1 MRSVWL
7 WCALVGCWLVSL
19 AGCGSSH
26 GTGFVYLASQGS
38 NPGTITAYSLNL
50 GNGTLN
56 SSNGALTQT
65 GKSVNTGTQ
74 PGVLL
79 FDPTNNFAF
88 VADFGNPLIPG
99 TDNTKKNGDV
109 AAFAINKD
117 GSLSSIGLTATSNG
131 QTGAPDCTSL
141 NPVALAMDSKGAFLF
156 VAVQEF
162 TNVNSGANCPGAPS
176 NGTPAAGVVMV
187 FPVSSGKL
195 GTPLTTQIPVPPAAP
210 TSNLANPTGIAV
222 SSTGSFVYVTDSTNN
237 TVVGFAFNSSGALTS
252 VPGQFFNVGNTP
264 RAVLSPPIGTFLY
277 VADSGSNDIYEF
289 FINTDGSLVPI
300 AQSMTP
306 TKVAAGVGPIAMLT
320 DPNAKYL
327 YALANGGSQIN
338 GYTVNHVTGGLTAV
352 TTNGGQVSTGA
363 NPVAFTIRS
372 DGTTSGNFWLFTSN
386 FGANS
391 VSSFALNGATGSLA
405 PLPQLTGP
413 VAPFGIATR

>member
-1 MRSVWL
+1 M
-7 WCALVGCWLVSL
+7 
-19 AGCGSSH
+19 
-26 GTGFVYLASQGS
+26 
-38 NPGTITAYSLNL
+38 YSLNL
-50 GNGTLN
+50 SHGTLN
-56 SSNGALTQT
+56 SSNGALTQR

-74 PGVLL
+74 PGVLI
-79 FDPTNNFAF
+79 FDPANRFAF
-88 VADFGNPLIPG
+88 VADFGSPLLTG

-141 NPVALAMDSKGAFLF
+141 NPVDLAMDSKGAFLF

-195 GTPLTTQIPVPPAAP
+195 GTPVTAQIPVPPAAP
-210 TSNLANPTGIAV
+210 TTNVPTPTAIAV
-222 SSTGSFVYVTDSTNN
+222 TSMGSFVYVTDSTNN
-237 TVVGFAFNSSGALTS
+237 TVVGFAFNSNGALSS
-252 VPGQFFNVGNTP
+252 VPGQFFSVGNTP
-264 RAVLSPPIGTFLY
+264 RAVLSPSIGTFLY
-277 VADSGSNDIYEF
+277 VANSGTNDIYEF

-300 AQSMTP
+300 AQSTTP
-306 TKVAAGVGPIAMLT
+306 TKVGTGVGPIAMLT

-338 GYTVNHVTGGLTAV
+338 GYTVNHVTGALTALAP
-352 TTNGGQVSTGA
+352 NGGTVSTGA
-363 NPVAFTIRS
+363 NPVALTMRS
-372 DGTTSGNFWLFTSN
+372 DGTTSGDFWLFTSN

-391 VSSFALNGATGSLA
+391 VSSYALNGATGTLSA
-405 PLPQLTGP
+405 LPQLTGP